1 MIDKDGNARI
11 MDFGIA
17 RSLQAKGITGAG
29 VIIGTPEYMPP
40 EQAEAGDVDKRSDI
54 YSLGVILYEIVT
66 GRVPFEGDTP
76 LSVVLKHKS
85 EMPKDPREL
94 NAQVSSDLSRL
105 ILRCLEKEKE
115 KRYQSANEVNSE
127 LERIDKCISTTERLL
142 PKRKRFTSKKINV
155 KFELRKLSIPV
166 LGVAALAVIVNM
178 ALRAFHLS
186 AVQDYHN
193 VV

>member
-94 NAQVSSDLSRL
+94 NA
-105 ILRCLEKEKE
+105 
-115 KRYQSANEVNSE
+115 
-127 LERIDKCISTTERLL
+127 
-142 PKRKRFTSKKINV
+142 
-155 KFELRKLSIPV
+155 
-166 LGVAALAVIVNM
+166 
-178 ALRAFHLS
+178 
-186 AVQDYHN
+186 
-193 VV
+193 